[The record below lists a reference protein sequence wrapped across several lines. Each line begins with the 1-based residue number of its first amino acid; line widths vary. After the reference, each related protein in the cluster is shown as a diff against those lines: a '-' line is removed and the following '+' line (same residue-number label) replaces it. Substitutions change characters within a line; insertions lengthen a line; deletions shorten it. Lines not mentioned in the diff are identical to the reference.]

1 MALNASVLCE
11 LLFSLDTWR
20 KQNKQTKQQQKSE
33 NTTNQLKKQTLHLMT
48 FVFMLVTVNT

>member
-20 KQNKQTKQQQKSE
+20 KQNKQTQQQQKSE
-33 NTTNQLKKQTLHLMT
+33 NTANQLKK
-48 FVFMLVTVNT
+48 